1 MANRIKGITVEIG
14 GDTTRLTDALRIVN
28 KEVYNTQAQLQNVE
42 KLLKLDPSNTEL
54 LAQKQRLLNGEVL
67 DTKGNLE
74 ALKSAYEQANE
85 EAGQGMISE
94 ELYEVRQFWMELWR
108 SIEDFVVATRKV
120 VEELSVSL
128 AGMFGSDFVGCILQ
142 GIEKS
147 RGMIA
152 KAVDGVA
159 SDMVIQPR
167 MEAMEIAGGGSVSVG
182 SSAEMLSGITG
193 AITDALSRMNGQ
205 GTGDIVIPVY
215 LGGNL
220 LDEVI
225 VDAQQRMNLRS
236 GGR

>member
-1 MANRIKGITVEIG
+1 MNG
-14 GDTTRLTDALRIVN
+14 
-28 KEVYNTQAQLQNVE
+28 
-42 KLLKLDPSNTEL
+42 
-54 LAQKQRLLNGEVL
+54 LAK
-67 DTKGNLE
+67 
-74 ALKSAYEQANE
+74 
-85 EAGQGMISE
+85 
-94 ELYEVRQFWMELWR
+94 
-108 SIEDFVVATRKV
+108 
-120 VEELSVSL
+120 
-128 AGMFGSDFVGCILQ
+128 

-159 SDMVIQPR
+159 SDMVIHPR

-182 SSAEMLSGITG
+182 SSTEMLSGITG

-205 GTGDIVIPVY
+205 GSGDIVIPVY